1 MNKTEPIFVRNNS
14 VCLKIC
20 VRLTKHR
27 ICVRLTENRPL
38 DYAEIK
44 KTKEVNKNIIKN
56 IRHKEFVV
64 VLLVKNKVN
73 YIELE
78 LMVFAKFLCLLL
90 MI

>member
-20 VRLTKHR
+20 VRLIKHR

-44 KTKEVNKNIIKN
+44 KTRVYLIKAEVVICNISP
-56 IRHKEFVV
+56 
-64 VLLVKNKVN
+64 
-73 YIELE
+73 
-78 LMVFAKFLCLLL
+78 FLYLQ
-90 MI
+90 MERVWIVSTAESINSSSH

>member
-1 MNKTEPIFVRNNS
+1 MYSLIDVHGK
-14 VCLKIC
+14 
-20 VRLTKHR
+20 
-27 ICVRLTENRPL
+27 
-38 DYAEIK
+38 EIK